1 MNSVI
6 KRLTDIEMTA
16 ERIVDHAEAEKG
28 EIEQRIQAERD
39 AFDEAIASRTEE
51 ELAGIKAE
59 AEEKMNRI
67 LEDEKN
73 RHHSVIDNLEKEFE
87 DNHEAYVQEILE
99 RIIAV

>member
-6 KRLTDIEMTA
+6 KKLTDIEMTA
-16 ERIVDHAEAEKG
+16 ERIVDCAEAEKG
-28 EIEQRIQAERD
+28 AIEKRIQAARD
-39 AFDEAIASRTEE
+39 AFDEAIDSQTEE
-51 ELAGIKAE
+51 KLVEIKAE
-59 AEEKMNRI
+59 AEQKMNQI

-87 DNHEAYVQEILE
+87 DNHEAYAQEILE